1 MHICAIYLSIYLS
14 NYFFRTCIERFGR
27 TPRVECRL
35 ELSHYFLYD
44 FLYDDEKQPGK
55 SGHMLITKILF
66 SSSADCSLVST
77 KCPEHDCLPGR
88 QGKTLC
94 TWITY

>member
-1 MHICAIYLSIYLS
+1 MQICAIYLSIYLS

-27 TPRVECRL
+27 TPRVEC
-35 ELSHYFLYD
+35 
-44 FLYDDEKQPGK
+44 
-55 SGHMLITKILF
+55 

-77 KCPEHDCLPGR
+77 ECPEHDCLPGR